1 MGLNGLKRIPL
12 YVQILA
18 GMVLGISIGLV
29 ALSAGLQGFVTDW
42 IKPFGTIF
50 MKLLKLIA
58 MPLVLASLITGVVS
72 LKDMTRLS
80 RIGGKTFLI
89 YIVTT
94 IIAISLGLIVVNVI
108 RPGEFLSQSTR
119 NQLKEQYASDLNE
132 KLSKASESITNAGP
146 LKFLQD
152 MVPEN
157 IVAAASDTRMMLQ
170 VIFFAL
176 LLGIALILIPPV
188 KAQPLIEFFDSL
200 NEAILKIVDIIMLF
214 APVGVMALIAGVLVD
229 VAGNNP
235 DSVWQVLYSLLMY
248 SITVI
253 IGLLIMLVLVYPT
266 MVWVFAKRFSPL
278 RFFKGI
284 APAQLMAFSTSSSAA
299 TLPVTIERVEQH
311 LGISKEVSGF
321 VLPLGATINMDG
333 TSLYQAVATVFIAQA
348 YGIDL
353 NFSQQLTIILTA
365 TLASVGSAA
374 VPGAG
379 LVMLIIVLNSVGLD
393 PAGIALVMAPDRLL
407 DMMRTTVNVTSDCA
421 VATMVA
427 SSENQL
433 REMNVYESEKN
444 EQV

>member
-1 MGLNGLKRIPL
+1 MKSLKRIPL
-12 YVQILA
+12 YVQILV
-18 GMVLGISIGLV
+18 GMMLGISIGLI
-29 ALSAGLQGFVTDW
+29 ALSVGLQGFVTDW

-89 YIVTT
+89 YILTT
-94 IIAISLGLIVVNVI
+94 IIAISIGLSVVNVI

-119 NQLKEQYASDLNE
+119 DQLKEQYASDLNE
-132 KLSKASESITNAGP
+132 KLSKASESISKAGP
-146 LKFLQD
+146 LKFLED

-157 IVAAASDTRMMLQ
+157 IVAAAGDTRMMLQ

-188 KAQPLIEFFDSL
+188 KSQPLIQFFDSL
-200 NEAILKIVDIIMLF
+200 NEAILKMVDIIMLF

-229 VAGNNP
+229 VAGQNP
-235 DSVWQVLYSLLMY
+235 SSVWQVLYSLLMY

-253 IGLLIMLVLVYPT
+253 IGLLIMLVLVYPS
-266 MVWVFAKRFSPL
+266 MVWLFAKRFSPL
-278 RFFKGI
+278 RFIKGI
-284 APAQLMAFSTSSSAA
+284 SPAQLMAFSTSSSAA
-299 TLPVTIERVEQH
+299 TLPVTIERAEQH
-311 LGISKEVSGF
+311 LGVSKEVSGF
-321 VLPLGATINMDG
+321 VLPLGATMNMDG
-333 TSLYQAVATVFIAQA
+333 TSLYQAVATVFIAQT
-348 YGIDL
+348 YGIHLD
-353 NFSQQLTIILTA
+353 FSQQVTIILTA
-365 TLASVGSAA
+365 TLASIGSAA

-379 LVMLIIVLNSVGLD
+379 LIMLIIVLNSVGLD

-407 DMMRTTVNVTSDCA
+407 DMVRTSVNVTSDCA
-421 VATMVA
+421 VATVVA
-427 SSENQL
+427 STENQL
-433 REMNVYESEKN
+433 REVNDFESEQN

>member
-1 MGLNGLKRIPL
+1 MGMNGLKSVPM

-94 IIAISLGLIVVNVI
+94 IIAISLGLTVVNVI

-119 NQLKEQYASDLNE
+119 DQLKEQYASDLNE
-132 KLSKASESITNAGP
+132 KLSKASESMSNAGP
-146 LKFLQD
+146 LKFLED

-253 IGLLIMLVLVYPT
+253 IGLLIMLVLIYPT

-311 LGISKEVSGF
+311 LGVSKEVSGF

-333 TSLYQAVATVFIAQA
+333 TSLYQAVATVFIAQS

-365 TLASVGSAA
+365 TLASIGSAA

-421 VATMVA
+421 VATVVA

-433 REMNVYESEKN
+433 REVNVYESEKN

>member
-1 MGLNGLKRIPL
+1 MNGLKRIPL

-42 IKPFGTIF
+42 IKPFGIIF

-94 IIAISLGLIVVNVI
+94 IIAISLGLTVVNVI

-119 NQLKEQYASDLNE
+119 DQLKEQYASDLNE
-132 KLSKASESITNAGP
+132 KLSKASESISNAGP
-146 LKFLQD
+146 LKFLED

-157 IVAAASDTRMMLQ
+157 IVAAAGDTRMMLQ

-235 DSVWQVLYSLLMY
+235 DSIWQVLYSLLMY

-253 IGLLIMLVLVYPT
+253 IGLLIMLVLIYPT

-299 TLPVTIERVEQH
+299 TLPVTIERAEQH
-311 LGISKEVSGF
+311 LGVSKEVSGF

-365 TLASVGSAA
+365 TLASIGSAA

-407 DMMRTTVNVTSDCA
+407 DMMRTTVNVTSDCT
-421 VATMVA
+421 VATVVA
-427 SSENQL
+427 STENQL
-433 REMNVYESEKN
+433 HDVNGYESEKN

>member
-1 MGLNGLKRIPL
+1 MNGLKRIPL

-42 IKPFGTIF
+42 IKPFGIIF

-94 IIAISLGLIVVNVI
+94 IIAISLGLTVVNVI

-119 NQLKEQYASDLNE
+119 DQLKEQYASDLNE
-132 KLSKASESITNAGP
+132 KLSKASESISNAGP
-146 LKFLQD
+146 LKFLED

-157 IVAAASDTRMMLQ
+157 IVAAAGDTRMMLQ

-235 DSVWQVLYSLLMY
+235 DSIWQVLYSLLMY

-253 IGLLIMLVLVYPT
+253 IGLLIMLVLIYPT

-299 TLPVTIERVEQH
+299 TLPVTIERAEQH
-311 LGISKEVSGF
+311 LGVSKEVSGF

-365 TLASVGSAA
+365 TLASIGSAA

-393 PAGIALVMAPDRLL
+393 PAGIALVMVPDRLL
-407 DMMRTTVNVTSDCA
+407 DMMRTTVNVTSDCT
-421 VATMVA
+421 VATVVA
-427 SSENQL
+427 STENQL
-433 REMNVYESEKN
+433 HDVNGYESEKN

>member
-1 MGLNGLKRIPL
+1 MWMNGLKCIPL
-12 YVQILA
+12 YVQILF
-18 GMVLGISIGLV
+18 GMLLGIFMGII
-29 ALSAGLQGFVTDW
+29 ALSAGMQGFVADW

-80 RIGGKTFLI
+80 RIGGKTFLL
-89 YIVTT
+89 YIFTT
-94 IIAISLGLIVVNVI
+94 VIAITVGLIAANMI
-108 RPGEFLSQSTR
+108 RPGEYLSQSTR
-119 NQLKEQYASDLNE
+119 EQLKEQYASDLNE
-132 KLSKASESITNAGP
+132 KLSKSSQSITNAGP
-146 LKFLQD
+146 LKFLED

-157 IVAAASDTRMMLQ
+157 IVAAAGDTRLMLQ

-176 LLGIALILIPPV
+176 LLGIALILISPV
-188 KAQPLIEFFDSL
+188 KAQPLIQFFDSL

-214 APVGVMALIAGVLVD
+214 APVGVMALIAAVLVD
-229 VAGNNP
+229 VAGNHP
-235 DSVWQVLYSLLMY
+235 SSVWQILYSLLMY

-253 IGLLIMLVLVYPT
+253 VGLLLMLIFVYPS
-266 MVWVFAKRFSPL
+266 MIWLLAKRYSPVK
-278 RFFKGI
+278 FYKSI
-284 APAQLMAFSTSSSAA
+284 SPAQLMAFSTSSSAA
-299 TLPVTIERVEQH
+299 TLPVTIERAEQH

-321 VLPLGATINMDG
+321 VLPLGATMNMDG
-333 TSLYQAVATVFIAQA
+333 TSLYQAVATVFIAQT

-365 TLASVGSAA
+365 TLASIGSAA

-421 VATMVA
+421 VATVVA

-433 REMNVYESEKN
+433 HEVNVFESQKN
-444 EQV
+444 EKI

>member
-1 MGLNGLKRIPL
+1 MNGLKRIPL

-18 GMVLGISIGLV
+18 GMVLGVAIGLV
-29 ALSAGLQGFVTDW
+29 ALSAGLQEFITDW

-72 LKDMTRLS
+72 LKDVTRLS

-89 YIVTT
+89 YILTT
-94 IIAISLGLIVVNVI
+94 IIAISVGLTVVNVI

-119 NQLKEQYASDLNE
+119 DQLKEQYASDLNE
-132 KLSKASESITNAGP
+132 KLSKTSESISKAGP
-146 LKFLQD
+146 LKFLED

-188 KAQPLIEFFDSL
+188 KSQPLIQFFDSL

-229 VAGNNP
+229 VAGQNP
-235 DSVWQVLYSLLMY
+235 SSVWQVLYSLLMY

-253 IGLLIMLVLVYPT
+253 IGLLIMLVMVYPS
-266 MVWVFAKRFSPL
+266 MVWLFAKRFSPI
-278 RFFKGI
+278 RFIKGI
-284 APAQLMAFSTSSSAA
+284 GPAQLMAFSTSSSAA
-299 TLPVTIERVEQH
+299 TLPVTIERAEQH

-321 VLPLGATINMDG
+321 VLPLGATMNMDG

-348 YGIDL
+348 YGIELD
-353 NFSQQLTIILTA
+353 FSQQLTIILTA
-365 TLASVGSAA
+365 TLASIGSAA

-393 PAGIALVMAPDRLL
+393 LAGIALVMAPDRLI
-407 DMMRTTVNVTSDCA
+407 DMMRTSVNVSSDCA
-421 VATMVA
+421 VATVVA

-433 REMNVYESEKN
+433 REVNVYESEKN